1 MSNNEKECPAS
12 LEEAMNIATFIQA
25 FGYANACRAILK
37 MVTDGE
43 LDLGPKAS
51 GNIAAQLAKAQGEA
65 SKTSELGTRFIDLW
79 DATGEKSKETLH
91 TLEDILGD
99 TQ

>member
-1 MSNNEKECPAS
+1 MDDNNKECPS
-12 LEEAMNIATFIQA
+12 SVEEAMGIATFFQA

-37 MVTDGE
+37 MVTDGD

-65 SKTSELGTRFIDLW
+65 SQMAELGTRFIDLW
-79 DATGEKSKETLH
+79 DSTGEKSKETLH